1 MPWLMSAHHGH
12 KLRHP
17 VQLKYRLLPN
27 QVDSFFLRTYD
38 VQPSHVFVSPA
49 EFGLKVPVSVPG
61 RSI

>member
-1 MPWLMSAHHGH
+1 MVNVSTPRPQTPPSSSTQVPATA
-12 KLRHP
+12 
-17 VQLKYRLLPN
+17 N